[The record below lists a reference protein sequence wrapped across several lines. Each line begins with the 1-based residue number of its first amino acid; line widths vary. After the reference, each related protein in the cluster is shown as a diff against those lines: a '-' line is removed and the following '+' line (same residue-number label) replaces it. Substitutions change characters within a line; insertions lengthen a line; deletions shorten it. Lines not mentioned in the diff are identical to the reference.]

1 MTRILIADDEPR
13 IAAFLAKGLTAA
25 GYTTTQVADGVKALD
40 YATSGEFDLLILDI
54 GMPRMDGLAVLRNL
68 RAMHSTVPVIVLTAA
83 DSLEYTVAALE
94 GGADDYMTKPFRFE
108 ELLSRV
114 KLRLRG
120 TATAAPTPAL
130 VYGDL
135 TLDINLRTAGI
146 GGRVIDLSA
155 REFVMARTF
164 MENAGRVLSRE
175 QLLSRVWGYHF
186 EGSSNVVDV
195 YVRYLRHK
203 LGQERIQTVRGVGY
217 RLMRLPGEQ
226 ESLPADGSSPTEAE
240 VDGSAQEGHGGENA
254 DGGTSGT
261 RRNGEPNGQEPAPV

>member
-25 GYTTTQVADGVKALD
+25 GYTTTQVSDGVKALD

-54 GMPRMDGLAVLRNL
+54 GMPRMDGLTVLKNL
-68 RAMHSTVPVIVLTAA
+68 RDMHSAIPVIVLTAA
-83 DSLEYTVAALE
+83 DSLESTVAALE

-108 ELLSRV
+108 ELLSRI

-120 TATAAPTPAL
+120 VQAVTSAPTF
-130 VYGDL
+130 VCGDL
-135 TLDINLRTAGI
+135 SLDVNLRTAEI

-164 MENAGRVLSRE
+164 MENAGKVLSRE

-203 LGQERIQTVRGVGY
+203 LGQDRIQTIRGVGY
-217 RLMRLPGEQ
+217 RLVCLTGP
-226 ESLPADGSSPTEAE
+226 SATSPAG
-240 VDGSAQEGHGGENA
+240 
-254 DGGTSGT
+254 
-261 RRNGEPNGQEPAPV
+261 

>member
-13 IAAFLAKGLTAA
+13 IAAFLVKGLTAA
-25 GYTTTQVADGVKALD
+25 GYTTTQVGDGVKALD
-40 YATSGEFDLLILDI
+40 YATSGEYDLLILDI
-54 GMPRMDGLAVLRNL
+54 GMPRMDGLAVLQNL
-68 RAMHSTVPVIVLTAA
+68 RAMQSTIPVIVLTAA
-83 DSLEYTVAALE
+83 DSLESNVSALE

-120 TATAAPTPAL
+120 TSPVTAAPTL
-130 VYGDL
+130 VCGDL
-135 TLDINLRTAGI
+135 TLDINLRTAEI
-146 GGRVIDLSA
+146 GGRVIELSA
-155 REFVMARTF
+155 REFVMARTL

-203 LGQERIQTVRGVGY
+203 LGQNRIQTVRGVGY
-217 RLMRLPGEQ
+217 RLVCLPDDASRAAG
-226 ESLPADGSSPTEAE
+226 AATDSP
-240 VDGSAQEGHGGENA
+240 
-254 DGGTSGT
+254 
-261 RRNGEPNGQEPAPV
+261 RNGDPNGQEPAPV